1 VGDADRPHHVRRLV
15 RAALELQPQ
24 ERAAF
29 LAALSDDQSLRKEVE
44 SLISSYEQGETVIDE
59 PSADN
64 VAFDTTRV
72 REEAVSVAELKRGEF
87 DVAVGSRIGPYRIV
101 REVGRGGMG
110 VVFEA
115 EQEEPIRRTVALKLV
130 KWGMDTRA
138 VIARF
143 ESERQALALMN
154 HPHIAKVLDAGAT
167 EQGRLYFAME
177 YVKGIPITAYCDK
190 HRLNIRE
197 RLELFIRVCEGIQH
211 AHQKGILHRDIKP
224 SNVLVSIQD
233 DKAVPK
239 IIDFG
244 LAKAIS
250 QRLTE
255 KTIYTELGQLVGT
268 PEYMSPE
275 QAEMTNLDIDT
286 RTDV

>member
-1 VGDADRPHHVRRLV
+1 
-15 RAALELQPQ
+15 
-24 ERAAF
+24 
-29 LAALSDDQSLRKEVE
+29 
-44 SLISSYEQGETVIDE
+44 
-59 PSADN
+59 
-64 VAFDTTRV
+64 
-72 REEAVSVAELKRGEF
+72 
-87 DVAVGSRIGPYRIV
+87 
-101 REVGRGGMG
+101 
-110 VVFEA
+110 
-115 EQEEPIRRTVALKLV
+115 
-130 KWGMDTRA
+130 
-138 VIARF
+138 
-143 ESERQALALMN
+143 
-154 HPHIAKVLDAGAT
+154 
-167 EQGRLYFAME
+167 ME

>member
-1 VGDADRPHHVRRLV
+1 VRRLV
-15 RAALELQPQ
+15 RAALELQPP
-24 ERAAF
+24 ERTAF
-29 LAALSDDQSLRKEVE
+29 LAALSDDEPLREEVE
-44 SLISSYEQGETVIDE
+44 ALVSSYEKGETVIDE
-59 PSADN
+59 PSAEHLAN
-64 VAFDTTRV
+64 AATKL
-72 REEAVSVAELKRGEF
+72 REGAVSAAQLKGGDF
-87 DVAVGSRIGPYRIV
+87 DLAVGSRIGPYRIV
-101 REVGRGGMG
+101 RQIGRGGMG

-115 EQEEPIRRTVALKLV
+115 EQEKPVRRTVALKLI
-130 KWGMDTRA
+130 KWGMDTRE

-154 HPHIAKVLDAGAT
+154 HPYIANVLDAGAT
-167 EQGRLYFAME
+167 EQGRLFFAME
-177 YVKGIPITAYCDK
+177 YVKGVPITEYCDK
-190 HRLNIRE
+190 HRLTILE